1 MARRVQIDIEGLEEK
16 ITAFMKVERRSS
28 LAQMIRVL
36 VEEALEARG
45 EPPILEEFPEEA
57 ATNFIKALAR
67 GKQPSLEEMAELAR
81 SLSLSEK
88 ELLAVC
94 DRVLKEKE

>member
-45 EPPILEEFPEEA
+45 EPPLVEEFPEEA
-57 ATNFIKALAR
+57 ATNFIKALVR
-67 GKQPSLEEMAELAR
+67 GKQPSLEDMAELAR
-81 SLSLSEK
+81 SLDLSEK
-88 ELLAVC
+88 ELLEMC
-94 DRVLKEKE
+94 DRLYPAKT